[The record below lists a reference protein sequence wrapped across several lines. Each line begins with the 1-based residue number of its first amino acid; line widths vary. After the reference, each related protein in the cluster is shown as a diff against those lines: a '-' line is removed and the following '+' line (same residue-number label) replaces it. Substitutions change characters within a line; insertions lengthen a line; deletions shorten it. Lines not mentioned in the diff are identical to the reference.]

1 MSDSI
6 RDAVSDDERARFG
19 VEGAWFHARRHR
31 VRWSEVDMF
40 GHANHAAYLTWFEDA
55 RNAYLEALGLTLTAT
70 TPGPVLA
77 QVEVRYLKPLGHN
90 ADILVT
96 ARTVALR
103 TTSFTMDY
111 AVWADGCAARGSA
124 RCVLIVN
131 ATGARIAIPDAL
143 RATFIARDGAA
154 VETAS

>member
-6 RDAVSDDERARFG
+6 GDAVSDDARVRFG
-19 VEGAWFHARRHR
+19 VEGAWFHARHHR

-40 GHANHAAYLTWFEDA
+40 GHANHAAYLGWFEDV
-55 RNAYLEALGLTLTAT
+55 RNAYLEALGLTITAT

-90 ADILVT
+90 TDILVT
-96 ARTVALR
+96 ARTMALR

-111 AVWADGCAARGSA
+111 AVWSDGCAARGSA
-124 RCVLIVN
+124 RCVLMIN
-131 ATGARIAIPDAL
+131 ATGERVALPETL
-143 RATFIARDGAA
+143 RATFVARDGAI
-154 VETAS
+154 VETAR